1 LAKCKVCGKVI
12 PDSLTYCSSECAE
25 KGKAKTVAEEH
36 FLSQF
41 DKGFGSQRRMENIN
55 RIIEMFQTGMAEDEI
70 RYQLSFL
77 FRPST
82 IDDYLAVAKEYLRR
96 QRGKNET
103 AKTH

>member
-1 LAKCKVCGKVI
+1 MVKCKVCGKEI
-12 PDSLTYCSSECAE
+12 PDGLTYCSPRCKELD
-25 KGKAKTVAEEH
+25 KNPPKTVAEER

-77 FRPST
+77 FRPAT
-82 IDDYLAVAKEYLRR
+82 IDNYLATAKEYLRR
-96 QRGKNET
+96 QKGLQ
-103 AKTH
+103 